1 MHGKVMLYQKGHP
14 QRIADLATLLR
25 YLFIGRDG
33 DPHSNHVSRLAG
45 PPVTFGLVQRM
56 SPFGATFQD
65 AAYDLAQQLF
75 EHVRRGP
82 INGALPYEVYKHIVI
97 GFPLGTLNR
106 NFDGDFPK
114 TRLARVAAS
123 DFAAVMRTVREFLDA
138 MGVAESLPH
147 LVVVHGDRQHF
158 HAHVAT
164 AIYAPGIDGA
174 SAFDRLKPSVIHDIA
189 ATIYAANKWPFP
201 YKDLED
207 WYLATLTRPV
217 ARRWRI

>member
-1 MHGKVMLYQKGHP
+1 MLYQKGHH

-33 DPHSNHVSRLAG
+33 DPRSNHVARLAG
-45 PPVTFGLVQRM
+45 PPVAFRLVQRVA
-56 SPFGATFQD
+56 PFGATFQD

-75 EHVRRGP
+75 EHVRGGP
-82 INGALPYEVYKHIVI
+82 VSDPLPYEVYKHIVI

-106 NFDGDFPK
+106 NFDHDFPK

-123 DFAAVMRTVREFLDA
+123 DFAAVIRTVREFLDA
-138 MGVAESLPH
+138 MGIDESLPH
-147 LVVVHGDRQHF
+147 IVVVHGDRQHF

-207 WYLATLTRPV
+207 WYQATLARPV
-217 ARRWRI
+217 ARRRRI

>member
-1 MHGKVMLYQKGHP
+1 MLYQKGHP

-45 PPVTFGLVQRM
+45 PPVAFGLVQRM

-97 GFPLGTLNR
+97 GFPPGTLHR
-106 NFDGDFPK
+106 NFDDDFPK

-123 DFAAVMRTVREFLDA
+123 DFAAVMRTVREFLNE

-207 WYLATLTRPV
+207 WYQATLTRPV